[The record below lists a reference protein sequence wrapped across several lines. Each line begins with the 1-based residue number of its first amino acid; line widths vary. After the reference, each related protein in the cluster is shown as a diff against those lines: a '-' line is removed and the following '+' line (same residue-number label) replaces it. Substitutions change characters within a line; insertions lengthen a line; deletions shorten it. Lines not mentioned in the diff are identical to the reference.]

1 MSRQPP
7 KDPILAFAYQLAFEA
22 GQREFLREH
31 PELRELFRDD
41 DKSTRDRQKLTAA
54 ISRRRNQRRDRGRQ

>member
-41 DKSTRDRQKLTAA
+41 EQNAQRRKKLKSA
-54 ISRRRNQRRDRGRQ
+54 ISRRRDERRDRGRH